1 MNLIEPDYWL
11 CSDPNKL
18 FHPIFFADNLAM
30 DFTESNSS
38 DESEEEIQ
46 TESDNDFDISVAQ
59 ADYNYMMAG
68 TEVPEPLDQISVV
81 KYQHLML
88 NDQVH
93 QKIMEVLSETQ
104 ITFQLADFQLV
115 SLHVLGNQQNLIL
128 VSPTGSGKM
137 LGIAQ
142 Y

>member
-1 MNLIEPDYWL
+1 
-11 CSDPNKL
+11 
-18 FHPIFFADNLAM
+18 M
-30 DFTESNSS
+30 DFSDSS
-38 DESEEEIQ
+38 EEEEIQ
-46 TESDNDFDISVAQ
+46 TESDYDLDISKGQ
-59 ADYNYMMAG
+59 ADTNYAMAG
-68 TEVPEPLDQISVV
+68 AEVPEPPDQISVV

-128 VSPTGSGKM
+128 LSPTGSGKM
-137 LGIAQ
+137 LGIVQ